1 MGVPVLRIDQ
11 SDESPQETPL
21 VIVFFH
27 EDGSGPHEFL
37 NVMRFHVA
45 SEKTQKVTIR
55 TKSTL
60 ALCVGCT
67 LID

>member
-21 VIVFFH
+21 VIVFSH

-45 SEKTQKVTIR
+45 SEKNPKSHYKN
-55 TKSTL
+55 KSTL